1 MENFIYLIPAIGVF
15 GLIIMAV
22 KSAWVTKQDPGND
35 RMKEI
40 GGYVAEG
47 AMAFLK
53 AEYRILA
60 IYVVIAGSGLAFLSQ
75 HPKVAAHSSILI
87 VAAFVLGAVFSAL
100 AGFFGMRIATKAN
113 IRTTQAA
120 RTSLSKALKV
130 SFTGGTVMGLGV
142 AGLAVLGLS
151 MLFVFFFQYFMNGTL
166 DNGGYEKMTQVLE
179 VLAGFSVGAESIAL
193 FAVWV
198 VIFIPKPLTWEPIW

>member
-1 MENFIYLIPAIGVF
+1 MSDQIIYLVPAL
-15 GLIIMAV
+15 GLLGLLVMII
-22 KSAWVTKQDPGND
+22 KSAWVKKQDVGTD

-40 GGYVAEG
+40 SGYIAEG

-53 AEYRILA
+53 AEYKILA
-60 IYVVIAGSGLAFLSQ
+60 VYVVLAGAGLGWLSQ
-75 HPKVAAHSSILI
+75 VVTTSHYLI
-87 VAAFVLGAVFSAL
+87 VVAFVIGCIFSAL

-113 IRTTQAA
+113 VRTTQAA

-151 MLFVFFFQYFMNGTL
+151 MLFIIFFQYFMNGTL
-166 DNGGYEKMTQVLE
+166 NNGGYEKMTQVLE

-193 FAVWV
+193 
-198 VIFIPKPLTWEPIW
+198 